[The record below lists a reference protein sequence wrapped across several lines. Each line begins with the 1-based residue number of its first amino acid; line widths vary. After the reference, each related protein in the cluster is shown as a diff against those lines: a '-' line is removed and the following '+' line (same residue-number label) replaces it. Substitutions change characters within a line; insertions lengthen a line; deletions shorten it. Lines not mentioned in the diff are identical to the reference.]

1 MCTVRK
7 IFKKNFGEPGTLLY
21 LSVVTASRFE
31 SLEALSEAG
40 PGLYRV
46 LGGEGG
52 VQERGVGGGVVPRR

>member
-1 MCTVRK
+1 MRTIK
-7 IFKKNFGEPGTLLY
+7 NIFKKIFEPGKRLY
-21 LSVVTASRFE
+21 LGVVTASRFE

-52 VQERGVGGGVVPRR
+52 VQEGGVGSGVVPRR